1 MAVTAPGPV
10 VPAVSRRRE
19 LGTLSA
25 RSLLLTV
32 LGEYVLPGGEPVWTV
47 AIVRALAL
55 LGVAE
60 KAARQALARAA
71 AEGWIVSRR
80 HGRLAQWQLSAAG
93 RRMLSDGARRIYSFG
108 QDGQDW
114 DGRWLIVLVNAADL
128 ASQTRHRI
136 RTRLAWAGFGALP
149 GGVWVCPD
157 PRREPEASR
166 ILDELGLAGA
176 AMSFVARCGGIGAP
190 NDIVARA
197 WDLRAVE
204 RGYAEFIDTFAV
216 LRPAGEDE
224 TLTAQTLL
232 VHEWRR
238 FPFLDPGLPREL
250 LPPAWPG
257 ARAAALF
264 SSRHARWQADAG
276 RCWTRLA
283 AGQATTPR
291 RLP

>member
-1 MAVTAPGPV
+1 VTAPGP

-19 LGTLSA
+19 LGTSSA

-47 AIVRALAL
+47 AVVRALAL

-71 AEGWIVSRR
+71 AEGWVGSRR
-80 HGRLAQWQLSAAG
+80 HGRLAQWQLTAAG
-93 RRMLSDGARRIYSFG
+93 QRLLTDGARRIYAFG
-108 QDGQDW
+108 QDGQAW

-136 RTRLAWAGFGALP
+136 RTRLSWAGFGALP

-176 AMSFVARCGGIGAP
+176 AMSFVASHGGIGAP
-190 NDIVARA
+190 QDIVARA

-204 RGYAEFIDTFAV
+204 RGYAEFIGTFTA
-216 LRPAGEDE
+216 LRPAGDE
-224 TLTAQTLL
+224 EVLTAQTLL

-238 FPFLDPGLPREL
+238 FPFLDPGLPRDL

-257 ARAAALF
+257 ADAAALF
-264 SSRHARWQADAG
+264 RSRHAMWQAGAA

-283 AGQATTPR
+283 AGQAITPGR
-291 RLP
+291 SA